1 MTNGKP
7 SKDTWDRFRTLWEA
21 DPTMTQGD
29 VAKMAGVS
37 QQAIQKRIKRDGW
50 KKVSDQSELARR
62 AYDKADE
69 AALKKPVPAVPDV
82 GGEQPHPEAAAAPAS
97 VSGVLAATAVE
108 LRAKIID
115 RHRKEWDGA
124 RNHIYK
130 AIQNADFEEA
140 KLGKISAE
148 SLKIVQDGERK
159 AWGLD
164 KDESDKSVTVVVKR
178 EER

>member
-1 MTNGKP
+1 MANGTI
-7 SKDTWDRFRTLWEA
+7 SKDTWEKFRTLWEA

-29 VAKMAGVS
+29 LAKMAGVS
-37 QQAIQKRIKRDGW
+37 QQAIQKRIKREGW
-50 KKVSDQSELARR
+50 KKVSDQSDLARR

-69 AALKKPVPAVPDV
+69 AMLKKAGPVAAQPEA
-82 GGEQPHPEAAAAPAS
+82 EQAHPEAAPAS

-130 AIQNADFEEA
+130 AIQNADFEKA

-148 SLKIVQDGERK
+148 ALKIVQDGERK

-164 KDESDKSVTVVVKR
+164 KDESEKAVTVVVKR